1 MLAREKAQA
10 LLIDVN
16 RAALAMLDAAEAD
29 AKLDAAATPQAPL
42 RRVNLGIYLFSGDDL
57 PDNPGTMP

>member
-1 MLAREKAQA
+1 
-10 LLIDVN
+10 
-16 RAALAMLDAAEAD
+16 MLDAAEAD